1 MPTQRRRIGFL
12 PSSEVQNII
21 DKVCNHNKL
30 SQSKVTGILVEEAL
44 RSRGVLNTSI
54 KELSFKFCSNNGE
67 VLSIPN
73 KKLNN
78 GMPIVEDNN
87 HLDDVSIKD
96 EVQMI
101 NDYIEFKFFKNIM
114 NRNKSKIKEQCH
126 TLLEKLEYY
135 LNMGLEA

>member
-12 PSSEVQNII
+12 PRSEVQNII
-21 DKVCNHNKL
+21 DKICIINKL

-54 KELSFKFCSNNGE
+54 KKLSYEFYSNNGDA
-67 VLSIPN
+67 LSIPN
-73 KKLNN
+73 KKYNN
-78 GMPIVEDNN
+78 EIPMVEDNN
-87 HLDDVSIKD
+87 HLDDESIND

-114 NRNKSKIKEQCH
+114 NRNKSRIKE
-126 TLLEKLEYY
+126 
-135 LNMGLEA
+135 

>member
-12 PSSEVQNII
+12 PRSEVQNII
-21 DKVCNHNKL
+21 DKICNINKL

-54 KELSFKFCSNNGE
+54 KELSYEFSSNNSE
-67 VLSIPN
+67 ALLIPN
-73 KKLNN
+73 KTFNN
-78 GMPIVEDNN
+78 EILKVEDNT
-87 HLDDVSIKD
+87 HLDDESIND

-114 NRNKSKIKEQCH
+114 NRNKRKIK
-126 TLLEKLEYY
+126 
-135 LNMGLEA
+135 

>member
-21 DKVCNHNKL
+21 DKICNHNKL

-54 KELSFKFCSNNGE
+54 KELSYEFSSNNGE
-67 VLSIPN
+67 SLLIPN
-73 KKLNN
+73 KTLNSKIPN
-78 GMPIVEDNN
+78 VDNKTY
-87 HLDDVSIKD
+87 LDDDSIND

-114 NRNKSKIKEQCH
+114 NRNKRRIKE
-126 TLLEKLEYY
+126 
-135 LNMGLEA
+135 

>member
-12 PSSEVQNII
+12 PRSEVQNII
-21 DKVCNHNKL
+21 DKICIINKL

-54 KELSFKFCSNNGE
+54 KKLSYEFCSNNGE
-67 VLSIPN
+67 ELSIPN
-73 KKLNN
+73 KTFNN
-78 GMPIVEDNN
+78 EIPMIEDNN
-87 HLDDVSIKD
+87 HLDDESIND

-114 NRNKSKIKEQCH
+114 NRNKSRLKE
-126 TLLEKLEYY
+126 
-135 LNMGLEA
+135 